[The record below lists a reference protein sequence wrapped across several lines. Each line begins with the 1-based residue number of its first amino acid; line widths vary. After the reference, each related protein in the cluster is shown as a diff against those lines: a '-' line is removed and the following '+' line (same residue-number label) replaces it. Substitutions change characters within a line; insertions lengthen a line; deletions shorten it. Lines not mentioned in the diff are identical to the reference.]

1 MSTVHHRTPP
11 NSSIAWRRLPVLALA
26 LGLLLFGLWAGL
38 LRMGW
43 PWPLLLATLP
53 MAHGPL
59 MINGFLG
66 TLIGLERAVALGR
79 WWAYSAPL
87 LMAGGVVLVMS
98 GGGAWGIA
106 LLLGGN
112 LAFLAVMAWI
122 IAIHPTVDGGVIA
135 LGVGLL
141 LVGNGLW
148 LAGWPINQLVFW
160 WAGFLILTI
169 AGERLELSRLL
180 RLSQGVVLRLL
191 AGVGLYLA
199 GLLVGLYRA
208 PVGVQISGVAML
220 AIAAWLLRYD
230 IASRRIKSGGQ
241 ARFVALALL
250 SGYLWLWGSG
260 LLALRYA
267 NYGAGPYYDALLHT
281 LFLGFVFPMI
291 FGHALI
297 VFPAVLQRRLTYTPW
312 FYSHLILL
320 HLSLLVRISGDL
332 LLWWPGRQWGGLLNG
347 VVLILF
353 LVNTVSALRGNAAAI
368 AGHPHPEIP
377 VGRRSMV

>member
-1 MSTVHHRTPP
+1 MSTVHDRMPP
-11 NSSIAWRRLPVLALA
+11 SLSVAWRRLPLLALA
-26 LGLLLFGLWAGL
+26 LGLLLLGLWAGL
-38 LRMGW
+38 LRIGW
-43 PWPLLLATLP
+43 PWPLLIATLP

-79 WWAYSAPL
+79 WWAYLAPL
-87 LMAGGVVLVMS
+87 LTAGGVAFVLA
-98 GGGAWGIA
+98 GGGAWGIV
-106 LLLGGN
+106 LLFGGN
-112 LAFLAVMAWI
+112 LALLLVMARI
-122 IAIHPTVDGGVIA
+122 IAIHPTVDSGVIA

-148 LAGWPINQLVFW
+148 LAGWPIYQLVFW

-180 RLSQGVVLRLL
+180 RLSQGVVLQLL
-191 AGVGLYLA
+191 VAIGLYL
-199 GLLVGLYRA
+199 VGLC
-208 PVGVQISGVAML
+208 VGLDQPPLGLPISGVAMV
-220 AIAAWLLRYD
+220 AIAIWLLRYD
-230 IASRRIKSGGQ
+230 IASRRIKAGGQ

-250 SGYLWLWGSG
+250 SGYLWLGVSG

-267 NYGAGPYYDALLHT
+267 NFGAGPYYDALLHT
-281 LFLGFVFPMI
+281 LFVGFVLPMI
-291 FGHALI
+291 FGHAPI

-320 HLSLLVRISGDL
+320 HLSLIVRISGDL

-347 VVLILF
+347 VVLLLF
-353 LVNTVSALRGNAAAI
+353 LVNTVSALRGNAAVV
-368 AGHPHPEIP
+368 AGHPRSRIP
-377 VGRRSMV
+377 VGRSSMV

>member
-148 LAGWPINQLVFW
+148 LAGRSIN
-160 WAGFLILTI
+160 
-169 AGERLELSRLL
+169 S
-180 RLSQGVVLRLL
+180 S
-191 AGVGLYLA
+191 
-199 GLLVGLYRA
+199 
-208 PVGVQISGVAML
+208 
-220 AIAAWLLRYD
+220 
-230 IASRRIKSGGQ
+230 SGG
-241 ARFVALALL
+241 
-250 SGYLWLWGSG
+250 
-260 LLALRYA
+260 
-267 NYGAGPYYDALLHT
+267 
-281 LFLGFVFPMI
+281 
-291 FGHALI
+291 
-297 VFPAVLQRRLTYTPW
+297 PA
-312 FYSHLILL
+312 FS
-320 HLSLLVRISGDL
+320 S
-332 LLWWPGRQWGGLLNG
+332 
-347 VVLILF
+347 
-353 LVNTVSALRGNAAAI
+353 
-368 AGHPHPEIP
+368 
-377 VGRRSMV
+377 